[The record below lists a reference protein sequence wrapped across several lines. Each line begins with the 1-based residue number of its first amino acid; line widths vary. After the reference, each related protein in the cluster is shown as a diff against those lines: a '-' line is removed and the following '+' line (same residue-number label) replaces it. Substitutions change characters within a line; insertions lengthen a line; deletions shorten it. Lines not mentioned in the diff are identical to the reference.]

1 MSTDANFKMAS
12 DSKAFRGHERN
23 LTDAQ
28 QMYIVN
34 SPPVRREPNQ
44 YYAGSLNSSTGGAEI
59 YNKNDTASFEVT
71 IGKSKLIPVLHP

>member
-34 SPPVRREPNQ
+34 SPPVRKEPNQ
-44 YYAGSLNSSTGGAEI
+44 YYAGNLNSSTGGA
-59 YNKNDTASFEVT
+59 
-71 IGKSKLIPVLHP
+71 